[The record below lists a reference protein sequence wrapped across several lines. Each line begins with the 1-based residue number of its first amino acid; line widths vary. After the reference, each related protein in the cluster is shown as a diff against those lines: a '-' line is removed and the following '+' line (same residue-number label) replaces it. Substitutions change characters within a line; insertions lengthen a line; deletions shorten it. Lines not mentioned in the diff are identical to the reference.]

1 MYSKFKIHEEY
12 LREKSN
18 SVTNMRLFEII
29 EAAYGL
35 KPYLQ
40 HQQRQKL
47 CNYLAQELKVKLKQK
62 LRATDLSSLYEKS
75 KKLQKSDPDRSL
87 AFIQTNAEHSYL
99 ELIKKYTKKDISRS
113 HKIGRYVADFFSPS
127 YSEYDESRGV
137 TLQGLV
143 IEINGMVHLDS
154 IAKIRKDDAREAVF
168 AKLGI
173 AVKKLNNWDLLSP
186 KTMKVIEGIRDSKP
200 LNSRNKKRLKT
211 RLEIF
216 TLICSMSETNL
227 EKLFGI
233 GRKTL
238 GTRTYDDILSN
249 ALTTRAVKVT
259 LPKITTK

>member
-1 MYSKFKIHEEY
+1 MYSNTKMQEEY
-12 LREKSN
+12 LRETSN
-18 SVTNMRLFEII
+18 SITNMRCFEIL
-29 EAAYGL
+29 EAVYGL

-47 CNYLAQELKVKLKQK
+47 CNYLDQELKVKIKPN
-62 LRATDLSSLYEKS
+62 LRSSDINSLYEKA
-75 KKLQKSDPDRSL
+75 KKLQKNDPERSL

-99 ELIKKYTKKDISRS
+99 NLIRKFTKKDISRS
-113 HKIGRYVADFFSPS
+113 HKIGRYVADLFSHS

-143 IEINGMVHLDS
+143 IEINGMVHHDS

-211 RLEIF
+211 RLEMF

-238 GTRTYDDILSN
+238 GTHTYDEILSK

-259 LPKITTK
+259 LPKINTK